1 MQGTQQGQV
10 MECLFLFGDFL
21 LFGASLRLTPSGL
34 SRKIAPAILWA
45 YKRKLLVAS
54 VSGYEKEYEPVRM

>member
-34 SRKIAPAILWA
+34 SRKIAPGNIMGIQKKATRCQ
-45 YKRKLLVAS
+45 RKWL
-54 VSGYEKEYEPVRM
+54 